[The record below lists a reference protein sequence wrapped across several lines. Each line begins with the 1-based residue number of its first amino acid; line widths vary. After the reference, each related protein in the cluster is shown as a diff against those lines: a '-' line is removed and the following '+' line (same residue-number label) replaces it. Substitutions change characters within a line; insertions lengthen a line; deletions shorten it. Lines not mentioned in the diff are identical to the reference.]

1 MDEFEDI
8 SGSSSAAIPSDEDSD
23 SAVQDVQDQ
32 IEQSFDEVDIRFD
45 TVDGKLEAITHD
57 VGVLAASSSDPG
69 SDLDYTEQLDGIA
82 QNLALNNLLIVVLL
96 VSVFL
101 SAGIIFG
108 NGLVRWFR
116 YER

>member
-8 SGSSSAAIPSDEDSD
+8 SSGASAAIPSDESGD
-23 SAVQDVQDQ
+23 APVQDIQDQ
-32 IEQSFDEVDIRFD
+32 IEQSFDNVDIRFD
-45 TVDGKLEAITHD
+45 TVEGKLEAITND

-82 QNLALNNLLIVVLL
+82 QNLALTNLLLVVLL

-101 SAGIIFG
+101 SAGLILG
-108 NGLVRWFR
+108 NGLVRWFK

>member
-8 SGSSSAAIPSDEDSD
+8 SSSSSAAISSDEDSD

-32 IEQSFDEVDIRFD
+32 IEQSFGDVDVRFD

-57 VGVLAASSSDPG
+57 VGVLAASSGDSG

-82 QNLALNNLLIVVLL
+82 QNLALTNLLLVVLL

-101 SAGIIFG
+101 SAGLILG
-108 NGLVRWFR
+108 NGLVRWFK

>member
-8 SGSSSAAIPSDEDSD
+8 SSSAATAIPSGEDSD
-23 SAVQDVQDQ
+23 SAVQDIQDQ
-32 IEQSFDEVDIRFD
+32 IEQSFDNVEIRFD

-57 VGVLAASSSDPG
+57 VGVLATSSGDSG